1 MMGGTMIGVALKS
14 GLAKQ
19 GGYVQANYED
29 KQWFAQRLRKALG
42 ETPQA
47 EIIALMKENGFE
59 ITQQRL
65 SHLFQG
71 RNYPDPVALREL
83 VRALDVSSDWLLGL
97 TDQPLPAAD
106 LNEMLSHA
114 KGEGRINKLMRS
126 LPQDKQAQVLQFAE
140 FLQSRQA
147 VGNGV
152 AGSHAGSVG
161 ESQQIA
167 RDAERL
173 LDLIERTRG
182 LDKRHEVERLFRD
195 KNLIVDDGTT

>member
-1 MMGGTMIGVALKS
+1 MDGTMIRVGEIS
-14 GLAKQ
+14 RLAKE
-19 GGYVQANYED
+19 GGHVQANYED

-42 ETPQA
+42 DTPQA

-71 RNYPDPVALREL
+71 RNYPDPPTLREL
-83 VRALDVSSDWLLGL
+83 VRALAVSSDWLLGL
-97 TDQPLPAAD
+97 TDQSLPADD

-114 KGEGRINKLMRS
+114 KGEGRINKLMRN

-140 FLQSRQA
+140 FLQSRQSS
-147 VGNGV
+147 NGT
-152 AGSHAGSVG
+152 AGSHVNATS
-161 ESQQIA
+161 EAQQIA
-167 RDAERL
+167 RDAEKL

-195 KNLIVDDGTT
+195 KNIMLDRDNTA